1 MTNDEAEALGLRALA
16 AGMEWSRGCVDG
28 STGMTVLDAWH
39 IYGMSTAAMA
49 AFGQHRSH
57 TISLWQQSRL
67 GWPDLR
73 DPATLGVLLAQV
85 RDALRCPW
93 LYVTPTGGRRQSDGA
108 LLWEWHG
115 MAYGKSAKGWGWPSE
130 AEALVVALEAAP

>member
-1 MTNDEAEALGLRALA
+1 MTDDEAKALGQRALA
-16 AGMEWSRGCVDG
+16 AGMKW
-28 STGMTVLDAWH
+28 
-39 IYGMSTAAMA
+39 
-49 AFGQHRSH
+49 GQDDP
-57 TISLWQQSRL
+57 
-67 GWPDLR
+67 GWPDFR
-73 DPATLGVLLAQV
+73 DPAAQGVLLAQV

-130 AEALVVALEAAP
+130 AEALVAALEAAP